1 VEKRVKSLDAPHEE
15 RREEDIGGLSRAGLF
30 SRSLAVVGALG
41 GAAFGAAALAASP
54 GSGTSAARD
63 REILNLALLVA
74 RLQAAFYAQAL
85 HEGRLKGEKHQFAQV
100 VGGQERQHVKYLE
113 GALGS
118 HAAKSP
124 GFRFGDATSDPHK
137 FISTA
142 ATLESTSVG
151 AYNGQGVNLTP
162 ATLAAAARIVSVE
175 ARHAA
180 WARAIAGKDPAP
192 DAVDAPITISQAK
205 KALAP
210 FLS

>member
-1 VEKRVKSLDAPHEE
+1 MRMKSLDAPSDE
-15 RREEDIGGLSRAGLF
+15 RRIDDVGGLSRAGLF

-41 GAAFGAAALAASP
+41 GAAFGASELAAAP
-54 GSGTSAARD
+54 GSHTSAARD
-63 REILNLALLVA
+63 REILNLGLLVA
-74 RLQAAFYAQAL
+74 RLQAAFYAEAL
-85 HEGRLKGEKHQFAQV
+85 RSGKLNGEKHQFAQV
-100 VGGQERQHVKYLE
+100 AGGQEREHVKFLS

-124 GFRFGDATSDPHK
+124 AFRFGDAVTDPDK

-142 ATLESTSVG
+142 VTLESTSL
-151 AYNGQGVNLTP
+151 ATYNGQGVNLTP
-162 ATLAAAARIVSVE
+162 ATLAAAAKIVSVE

-180 WARAIAGKDPAP
+180 WARAIAGQLPAP
-192 DAVDAPITISQAK
+192 DAVDAPITVAQAK

>member
-1 VEKRVKSLDAPHEE
+1 MRMKSPDAPSD
-15 RREEDIGGLSRAGLF
+15 RRDNGHVGGLSRAGLF

-41 GAAFGAAALAASP
+41 GAAFGASELAAAPRSQA
-54 GSGTSAARD
+54 SAARD

-74 RLQAAFYAQAL
+74 RLQAAFYAEAL
-85 HEGRLKGEKHQFAQV
+85 HSGKLNGEKHQFAKV
-100 VGGQERQHVKYLE
+100 AGGQEHEHVTFLA

-124 GFRFGDATSDPHK
+124 AFRFGDAVTDPDK

-142 ATLESTSVG
+142 VTLESTSL
-151 AYNGQGVNLTP
+151 ATYNGQGVNLTP
-162 ATLAAAARIVSVE
+162 ATLAAAAKIVSVE

-180 WARAIAGKDPAP
+180 WARAIAGQVPAP
-192 DAVDAPITISQAK
+192 DAVDAPITVGQAK